1 MNGSQGPSN
10 KQIVFLFLGF
20 LVLFILVF
28 ALGVIVGKGL
38 SDSKPTISERY
49 EEDYRAS
56 ISKQNLNIEEE
67 IETSGTEPTEISEK
81 VKTNENQI
89 QEEQIVM
96 VESETDNTVK
106 IENSLSEKKI
116 ELSPQAKVN
125 LQIEK
130 THVTNT
136 KSSQQPITI
145 DTPLPPITPGGQYTV
160 QIGSFKDESDAKKL
174 QNKLKSKGYPAFLK
188 QVELA
193 QGTMFRVRVGSF
205 ENSDIAK
212 NYADILLKKE
222 TELVKSVYPTLNN

>member
-28 ALGVIVGKGL
+28 ALAVYVGKGL
-38 SDSKPTISERY
+38 NDLKPI
-49 EEDYRAS
+49 
-56 ISKQNLNIEEE
+56 
-67 IETSGTEPTEISEK
+67 ISEK
-81 VKTNENQI
+81 YEEEVKTNENQV
-89 QEEQIVM
+89 QEEQITM

-106 IENSLSEKKI
+106 IENGLSEKEI

-125 LQIEK
+125 LQTEK

-136 KSSQQPITI
+136 KSSEQPITI
-145 DTPLPPITPGGQYTV
+145 NTPLPPITPDGQYTV
-160 QIGSFKDESDAKKL
+160 QIGSFKNESHAKKL
-174 QNKLKSKGYPAFLK
+174 QNKLESKGYPAFLK
-188 QVELA
+188 QVELT
-193 QGTMFRVRVGSF
+193 QGTRFRVRVGSF

-222 TELVKSVYPTLNN
+222 TELVNSAYPTLNN

>member
-1 MNGSQGPSN
+1 MNGPQEPSN
-10 KQIVFLFLGF
+10 KKIVTLFLGF
-20 LVLFILVF
+20 LVIVFLVF
-28 ALGVIVGKGL
+28 VLGVYVGKGP
-38 SDSKPTISERY
+38 SDLKPTISEKY
-49 EEDYRAS
+49 EE
-56 ISKQNLNIEEE
+56 E
-67 IETSGTEPTEISEK
+67 

-89 QEEQIVM
+89 QEGQITM

-125 LQIEK
+125 LQTEK

-136 KSSQQPITI
+136 KSSEQPITI
-145 DTPLPPITPGGQYTV
+145 ITPLPPITPDGQYTV
-160 QIGSFKDESDAKKL
+160 QIGSFKNESHAKKL

-193 QGTMFRVRVGSF
+193 QGTRFRVRVGSF

-222 TELVKSVYPTLNN
+222 TELVKSAYPTLNN

>member
-10 KQIVFLFLGF
+10 KQKVFLFLGF

-28 ALGVIVGKGL
+28 ALAVYVGKGL
-38 SDSKPTISERY
+38 NDLKPI
-49 EEDYRAS
+49 
-56 ISKQNLNIEEE
+56 
-67 IETSGTEPTEISEK
+67 ISEK
-81 VKTNENQI
+81 YEEEVKTNENQV
-89 QEEQIVM
+89 QEEQITM

-125 LQIEK
+125 LQTEK

-136 KSSQQPITI
+136 KSSEQPITI
-145 DTPLPPITPGGQYTV
+145 IGPLPPITPDGQYTV
-160 QIGSFKDESDAKKL
+160 QIGSFKNESHAKKL
-174 QNKLKSKGYPAFLK
+174 QNKLKIKGYPAFLK

-193 QGTMFRVRVGSF
+193 QGTRFRVRVGSF

-222 TELVKSVYPTLNN
+222 TELVKSAYPTLNN

>member
-28 ALGVIVGKGL
+28 ALAVYVGKGL
-38 SDSKPTISERY
+38 NDLKPI
-49 EEDYRAS
+49 
-56 ISKQNLNIEEE
+56 
-67 IETSGTEPTEISEK
+67 ISEK
-81 VKTNENQI
+81 YEEEVKTNENQV
-89 QEEQIVM
+89 QEEQITM

-106 IENSLSEKKI
+106 IENGLSEKEI

-125 LQIEK
+125 LQTEK
-130 THVTNT
+130 IHVTNT
-136 KSSQQPITI
+136 KSSEQPITI
-145 DTPLPPITPGGQYTV
+145 IGPLPPITPDGQYTV
-160 QIGSFKDESDAKKL
+160 QIGSFKNESHAKKL

-193 QGTMFRVRVGSF
+193 QGTRFRVRVGSF

-222 TELVKSVYPTLNN
+222 TELVKSAYPTLNN

>member
-10 KQIVFLFLGF
+10 KQIVFLSLGF

-28 ALGVIVGKGL
+28 ALVVYVGKGL
-38 SDSKPTISERY
+38 NDLKPI
-49 EEDYRAS
+49 
-56 ISKQNLNIEEE
+56 
-67 IETSGTEPTEISEK
+67 ISEK
-81 VKTNENQI
+81 YEEEVKTNENQV
-89 QEEQIVM
+89 QEEQITEEQITM

-125 LQIEK
+125 LQTEK

-136 KSSQQPITI
+136 KSSEQPITI
-145 DTPLPPITPGGQYTV
+145 NTPLPPITPDGQYTV
-160 QIGSFKDESDAKKL
+160 QIGSFKNESHAKKL

-193 QGTMFRVRVGSF
+193 QGTRFRVRVGSF

-222 TELVKSVYPTLNN
+222 TELVKSAYPTLNN

>member
-10 KQIVFLFLGF
+10 KQIVFLSLGF

-28 ALGVIVGKGL
+28 ALVVYVGKGL
-38 SDSKPTISERY
+38 NDLKPI
-49 EEDYRAS
+49 
-56 ISKQNLNIEEE
+56 
-67 IETSGTEPTEISEK
+67 ISEK
-81 VKTNENQI
+81 YEEEVKTNENQV
-89 QEEQIVM
+89 QEEQITEEQITM

-125 LQIEK
+125 LQTEK

-136 KSSQQPITI
+136 KSSEQPITI
-145 DTPLPPITPGGQYTV
+145 NTPLPPITPDGQYTV
-160 QIGSFKDESDAKKL
+160 QIGSFKNESHAKKL

-193 QGTMFRVRVGSF
+193 QGTRFRVRVGSF

-222 TELVKSVYPTLNN
+222 TELVNSAYPTLNN

>member
-1 MNGSQGPSN
+1 MNESQGPSN
-10 KQIVFLFLGF
+10 KKIVVLSLGF

-28 ALGVIVGKGL
+28 ALGVYVGKGL
-38 SDSKPTISERY
+38 SDLKPI
-49 EEDYRAS
+49 
-56 ISKQNLNIEEE
+56 
-67 IETSGTEPTEISEK
+67 ISEK
-81 VKTNENQI
+81 YEEEAKTNDNQV
-89 QEEQIVM
+89 QEEQIAM

-106 IENSLSEKKI
+106 IENSLPEKKI
-116 ELSPQAKVN
+116 EFSPEAKVN

-136 KSSQQPITI
+136 KSSKQPITI

-160 QIGSFKDESDAKKL
+160 QIGSFKNESDAKKL

-193 QGTMFRVRVGSF
+193 QGTRFRVRVGSF

-222 TELVKSVYPTLNN
+222 TELVNSAYPTLNN

>member
-10 KQIVFLFLGF
+10 KQIVFLSLGF

-28 ALGVIVGKGL
+28 ALVVYVGKGL
-38 SDSKPTISERY
+38 NDLKPI
-49 EEDYRAS
+49 
-56 ISKQNLNIEEE
+56 
-67 IETSGTEPTEISEK
+67 ISEK
-81 VKTNENQI
+81 YEEEVKTNENQV
-89 QEEQIVM
+89 QEEQITEEQITM

-125 LQIEK
+125 LQTEK

-136 KSSQQPITI
+136 KSSEQPITI
-145 DTPLPPITPGGQYTV
+145 NTPLPPITPDGQYTV
-160 QIGSFKDESDAKKL
+160 QIGSFKNESHAKKL

-193 QGTMFRVRVGSF
+193 QGTRFRVRVGSF

-222 TELVKSVYPTLNN
+222 TGLVNSAYPTLNN

>member
-1 MNGSQGPSN
+1 MNESQGPSN
-10 KQIVFLFLGF
+10 KKIVVLFLGF

-28 ALGVIVGKGL
+28 ALGVYVGKGL
-38 SDSKPTISERY
+38 SDSKPI
-49 EEDYRAS
+49 
-56 ISKQNLNIEEE
+56 
-67 IETSGTEPTEISEK
+67 ISEK
-81 VKTNENQI
+81 YEEEVKTNENQI
-89 QEEQIVM
+89 QEEQITM

-125 LQIEK
+125 LQTEK

-136 KSSQQPITI
+136 KSSEQPITI
-145 DTPLPPITPGGQYTV
+145 NTPLPPITPDGQYTV
-160 QIGSFKDESDAKKL
+160 QIGSFKNESHAKKL

-193 QGTMFRVRVGSF
+193 QGTRFRVRVGSF

-222 TELVKSVYPTLNN
+222 TELVNSAYPTLNN

>member
-28 ALGVIVGKGL
+28 ALAVYVGKGL
-38 SDSKPTISERY
+38 NDLKPI
-49 EEDYRAS
+49 
-56 ISKQNLNIEEE
+56 
-67 IETSGTEPTEISEK
+67 ISEK
-81 VKTNENQI
+81 YEEEVKTNENQV
-89 QEEQIVM
+89 QEEQITM

-106 IENSLSEKKI
+106 IENGLSEKEI

-125 LQIEK
+125 LQTEK

-136 KSSQQPITI
+136 KSSEQPITI
-145 DTPLPPITPGGQYTV
+145 IGPLPPITPDGQYTV
-160 QIGSFKDESDAKKL
+160 QIGSFKNESHAKKL
-174 QNKLKSKGYPAFLK
+174 QNKLKIKGYPAFLK

-193 QGTMFRVRVGSF
+193 QGTRFRVRVGSF

-222 TELVKSVYPTLNN
+222 TELVKSAYPTLNN

>member
-28 ALGVIVGKGL
+28 ALAVYVGKGL
-38 SDSKPTISERY
+38 NDLKPI
-49 EEDYRAS
+49 
-56 ISKQNLNIEEE
+56 
-67 IETSGTEPTEISEK
+67 ISEK
-81 VKTNENQI
+81 YEEEVKTNENQV
-89 QEEQIVM
+89 QEEQITM

-106 IENSLSEKKI
+106 IENGLSEKEI

-125 LQIEK
+125 LQTEK
-130 THVTNT
+130 IHVTNT
-136 KSSQQPITI
+136 KSSEQPITI
-145 DTPLPPITPGGQYTV
+145 IGPLPPITPDGQYTV
-160 QIGSFKDESDAKKL
+160 QIGSFKNESHAKKL
-174 QNKLKSKGYPAFLK
+174 QNKLKIKGYPAFLK

-193 QGTMFRVRVGSF
+193 QGTRFRVRVGSF

-222 TELVKSVYPTLNN
+222 TELVKSAYPTLNN

>member
-10 KQIVFLFLGF
+10 KQKVFLFLGF

-28 ALGVIVGKGL
+28 ALAVYVGKGL
-38 SDSKPTISERY
+38 NDLKPI
-49 EEDYRAS
+49 
-56 ISKQNLNIEEE
+56 
-67 IETSGTEPTEISEK
+67 ISEK
-81 VKTNENQI
+81 YEEEVKTNENQV
-89 QEEQIVM
+89 QEEQITM

-125 LQIEK
+125 LQTEK

-136 KSSQQPITI
+136 KSSEQPITI
-145 DTPLPPITPGGQYTV
+145 IGPLPPITPDGQYTV
-160 QIGSFKDESDAKKL
+160 QIGSFKNESHAKKL

-193 QGTMFRVRVGSF
+193 QGTRFRVRVGSF

-222 TELVKSVYPTLNN
+222 TELVKSAYPTLNN

>member
-1 MNGSQGPSN
+1 MNESQGPSN

-28 ALGVIVGKGL
+28 ALGVYVGKGL
-38 SDSKPTISERY
+38 SDLKPI
-49 EEDYRAS
+49 
-56 ISKQNLNIEEE
+56 
-67 IETSGTEPTEISEK
+67 ISEK
-81 VKTNENQI
+81 YEEEAKTNDNQV
-89 QEEQIVM
+89 QEEQITM

-125 LQIEK
+125 LQTEK

-136 KSSQQPITI
+136 KSSEQPITI

-160 QIGSFKDESDAKKL
+160 QIGSFKNESHAKKL
-174 QNKLKSKGYPAFLK
+174 QNKLESKGYPAFLK

-193 QGTMFRVRVGSF
+193 QGTRFRVRVGSF

-222 TELVKSVYPTLNN
+222 TELVNSAYPTLNN

>member
-1 MNGSQGPSN
+1 
-10 KQIVFLFLGF
+10 
-20 LVLFILVF
+20 
-28 ALGVIVGKGL
+28 
-38 SDSKPTISERY
+38 
-49 EEDYRAS
+49 
-56 ISKQNLNIEEE
+56 
-67 IETSGTEPTEISEK
+67 
-81 VKTNENQI
+81 
-89 QEEQIVM
+89 M

-136 KSSQQPITI
+136 KSSRQPITI

-160 QIGSFKDESDAKKL
+160 QIGSFKNESDAKKL

-222 TELVKSVYPTLNN
+222 TELVKSAYPTLNN